1 MSNIDSK
8 PLENLARASL
18 AQDREIA
25 VLRKQ
30 LSNTRDELS
39 SVTTEHNDVLDVLIA
54 ADMWT
59 GNPPYRGVSAAGQVQ
74 MILDAL
80 AAMTA
85 ERDTLK
91 AQLDAVPVEA
101 IIAYRANSDESEGL
115 IRYGNHEAHVD
126 FAQATETLDA
136 WLETQVEP

>member
-25 VLRKQ
+25 ILRKQ
-30 LSNTRDELS
+30 LSNARDELS
-39 SVTTEHNDVLDVLIA
+39 IATTEYNDVLDVLIA

-74 MILDAL
+74 MILDEL
-80 AAMTA
+80 AKVTA
-85 ERDTLK
+85 ELDELP
-91 AQLDAVPVEA
+91 AQLWQRWAPQGWCECGKPAVTEVTLNVEHGA
-101 IIAYRANSDESEGL
+101 TKYKLCNDCYRAEVGHD
-115 IRYGNHEAHVD
+115 
-126 FAQATETLDA
+126 
-136 WLETQVEP
+136 